1 MKGLAALLILSLI
14 PLPQGAALARDYEI
28 AFVPADRVEVNDAF
42 WNPWLERNR
51 GASLP
56 HLFRMCEEA
65 GLFDNFAVAAGLKR
79 GAFSGLKMGDEVV
92 YKTVETASLMLARRR
107 DALLEKR
114 LDEIIALIAAAQ
126 EADGYLYTQRTIDLK
141 RGQNPQAAPRWSN
154 MRDNELYYGGHLYE
168 AAVAHFEATGKR
180 TLLDVA
186 IKHANL
192 VDSIFGADKRRDVC
206 GHPNVEQALVKL
218 WRATNDGRYL
228 KLARF
233 FVDERGR
240 ANGRQLLG
248 AFAQDHKPLVEQD
261 EVVGQAPRATYLYSA
276 ATDLAALTGD
286 GAYAR
291 ALERLWRDAVTKKM
305 YVTGGVG
312 SRHDNEGFGEPYE
325 LPNLTAYTEACAA
338 VSFSMWNARM
348 FQLFGDAKYVDV
360 MERTL
365 YNNFLSGVSL
375 NGEEFCYACP
385 TESDAKFEFNL
396 GWVPKGYA
404 GPYTDAAATRKG
416 WFACACCPPN
426 VTRWMEQ
433 IPGFVYATDGR
444 GVYVNLF
451 VGGEARVLFDG
462 RAVTLKQETG
472 YPWDGRTRITLK
484 LGGPAR
490 FDLHVRV
497 PGWARG
503 EAVPGDLYRFAD
515 ESGQAP
521 RLKVNGQAE
530 AIRLEKGFARVTREW
545 RAGDTIELELPMNV
559 RRVVSR
565 PEVAENRGKVA
576 LERGPVVYCAEGV
589 DNGGSVLDL
598 TLPRRAALKAEH
610 QPRLLGGV
618 TALAGTAERGGRA
631 VEFKAIPYFAWA
643 NRGVTEMAVWLKS
656 R

>member
-1 MKGLAALLILSLI
+1 VRAKRTIVACLALLALCLSA
-14 PLPQGAALARDYEI
+14 PAQDYPVRFI
-28 AFVPADRVEVNDAF
+28 PADRVEVNDSF

-51 GASLP
+51 RASLP
-56 HLFRMCEEA
+56 HLFKMCEEA

-79 GAFSGLKMGDEVV
+79 GAFRGLKMGDEVV
-92 YKTVETASLMLARRR
+92 YKTVETASLVLARRR
-107 DALLEKR
+107 DPPLEKR
-114 LDEIIALIAAAQ
+114 VGEVVALIAAAQ
-126 EADGYLYTQRTIDLK
+126 EPDGYLYTERTIDLK
-141 RGQNPQAAPRWSN
+141 LGRNPQAPPRWSN

-180 TLLDVA
+180 ALLDVA
-186 IKHANL
+186 VRHANL
-192 VDSIFGADKRRDVC
+192 VDSIFGAGKRRDVC

-218 WRATNDGRYL
+218 YRATGNERYL

-286 GAYAR
+286 AAYAR
-291 ALERLWRDAVTKKM
+291 ALERLWQDAVTRKM
-305 YVTGGVG
+305 YVTGGIG

-325 LPNLTAYTEACAA
+325 LPNLAAYTEACAA

-348 FQLFGDAKYVDV
+348 FQLFGDAKYIDV

-375 NGEEFCYACP
+375 DGEEFCYACP
-385 TESDAKFEFNL
+385 TESDAKFKFNL

-404 GPYTDAAATRKG
+404 GRYTDAAATRKG

-433 IPGFVYATDGR
+433 IPGFAYATDGR

-451 VGGEARVLFDG
+451 VGGEARVALGD
-462 RAVTLKQETG
+462 RRLTLKQETR
-472 YPWDGRTRITLK
+472 YPWGGRTRIALSLERAAK
-484 LGGPAR
+484 
-490 FDLHVRV
+490 FDIHIRV

-503 EAVPGDLYRFAD
+503 DAVPGDLYRFTG
-515 ESGQAP
+515 ESGHAP
-521 RLKVNGQAE
+521 RLKVNGRAQA
-530 AIRLEKGFARVTREW
+530 IKLEKGFARLTREW
-545 RAGDTIELELPMNV
+545 RAGDVIELELPMDV
-559 RRVVSR
+559 RHVVSH
-565 PEVAENRGKVA
+565 PAVAENRGKVA
-576 LERGPVVYCAEGV
+576 LERGPLIYCAEGV
-589 DNGGSVLDL
+589 DNGGRVLDL
-598 TLPRRAALKAEH
+598 ALPRGAVLRAEH

-618 TALAGTAERGGRA
+618 TVLAGAAERGGKA
-631 VEFKAIPYFAWA
+631 VEFKAVPYFAWA
-643 NRGVTEMAVWLKS
+643 NRGVNEMAVWLKS